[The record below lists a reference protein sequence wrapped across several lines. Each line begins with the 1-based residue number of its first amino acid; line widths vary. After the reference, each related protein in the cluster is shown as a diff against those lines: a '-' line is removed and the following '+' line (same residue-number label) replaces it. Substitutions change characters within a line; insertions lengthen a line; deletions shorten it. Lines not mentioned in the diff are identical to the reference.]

1 MKLAQ
6 VNKKAQAAEVI
17 SHEVTPVQVNT
28 DPRKYSR
35 FGWLVI
41 AVGFGGFMLWAT
53 TAPLDRGV
61 PMSGTVVAEGNRKS
75 VQHLTGG
82 TVQDILVKDGD
93 KVRQGQVVVRMN
105 NVQASAQ
112 VESTRV
118 QFIAAWAS
126 AARLQAERDAAKS
139 ITFPAALAPLKNDPQ
154 VMEAMA
160 LQNQLFNSR
169 RISLESELNAV
180 DENIAGLRMQIKGL
194 EEARASKREQAEF
207 LKEQLGGMRDL
218 AKDGYIARNRLL
230 DLERTYAQL
239 SGEMSED
246 IGNIGR
252 AQRQVMELNLRKVQR
267 VQDFQKEVRSQ
278 LVEVQREAEAQGAR
292 LQALDYEL
300 KNTEVKA
307 PADGIVVGSAI
318 FTRGGVVGAGTKMMD
333 IVPSDS
339 ALIAEGELPV
349 NMVDKVHA
357 GLPVELIFSAF
368 NTNRTPHIPGEV
380 IQVSADRA
388 INEHTGVPYYKVRAR
403 VTPEGARII
412 AQKKMEIQAGMPV
425 EVFVKTGE
433 RSMMSYLLKPIV
445 DRARTSMSED

>member
-1 MKLAQ
+1 MKLTQ
-6 VNKKAQAAEVI
+6 INKDGAADVI
-17 SHEVTPVQVNT
+17 SHEVTPVKVDT

-41 AVGFGGFMLWAT
+41 VVGFGGFLLWAT

-93 KVRQGQVVVRMN
+93 TVRQGQVVVRLN
-105 NVQASAQ
+105 NVLASSN
-112 VESTRV
+112 VESTRA
-118 QFIAAWAS
+118 QFIAAWATI
-126 AARLQAERDAAKS
+126 ARLQAEGSGAKT
-139 ITFPAALAPLKNDPQ
+139 IAFPAALEPFKDDPQ
-154 VMEAMA
+154 VSAAMA
-160 LQNQLFNSR
+160 LQNQLLSSR
-169 RISLESELNAV
+169 RISLDSELDAI
-180 DENIAGLRMQIKGL
+180 DENVAGLRMQIKGL
-194 EEARASKREQAEF
+194 EEARASKREQATF

-230 DLERTYAQL
+230 DVERTYAQL

-267 VQDFQKEVRSQ
+267 VQDFQKEVRGQ
-278 LVEVQREAEAQGAR
+278 LVEVQREAEGQGAR
-292 LQALDYEL
+292 LQAQNYDL
-300 KNTEVKA
+300 KNAEVRA
-307 PADGIVVGSAI
+307 PADGVVVGSSI
-318 FTRGGVVGAGTKMMD
+318 FTRGGIVGPGAKMMD
-333 IVPSDS
+333 IVPSGS

-349 NMVDKVHA
+349 NMVDKVHV

-380 IQVSADRA
+380 MQVSADRA
-388 INEHTGVPYYKVRAR
+388 INEHTGVPYYKVKAR

-433 RSMMSYLLKPIV
+433 RSMMSYLLKPII
-445 DRARTSMSED
+445 DRAQTSMSED

>member
-1 MKLAQ
+1 MKLTQ
-6 VNKKAQAAEVI
+6 INKDGAADVI
-17 SHEVTPVQVNT
+17 SHEVTPVKVDT

-41 AVGFGGFMLWAT
+41 VVGFGGFLLWAT

-93 KVRQGQVVVRMN
+93 TVRQGQVVVRLN
-105 NVQASAQ
+105 NVLASSN
-112 VESTRV
+112 VESTRA
-118 QFIAAWAS
+118 QFIAAWTTI
-126 AARLQAERDAAKS
+126 ARLQAEGSGAKT
-139 ITFPAALAPLKNDPQ
+139 IAFPAALEPFKDDPQ
-154 VMEAMA
+154 VSAAMA
-160 LQNQLFNSR
+160 LQNQLLSSR
-169 RISLESELNAV
+169 RISLDSELNAI
-180 DENIAGLRMQIKGL
+180 DENVAGLRMQIKGL
-194 EEARASKREQAEF
+194 EEARASKREQATF

-230 DLERTYAQL
+230 DVERTYAQL

-278 LVEVQREAEAQGAR
+278 LVDVQREAEGQGAR
-292 LQALDYEL
+292 LQAQTYDL
-300 KNTEVKA
+300 KNAEVRA
-307 PADGIVVGSAI
+307 PADGVVVGSSI
-318 FTRGGVVGAGTKMMD
+318 FTRGGIVGPGAKMMD
-333 IVPSDS
+333 IVPSGS

-349 NMVDKVHA
+349 NMVDKVHV

-368 NTNRTPHIPGEV
+368 NTNRTPHIQGEV
-380 IQVSADRA
+380 TQVSADRA
-388 INEHTGVPYYKVRAR
+388 INEHTGVPYYKVKAR

-412 AQKKMEIQAGMPV
+412 AEKKMEIQAGMPV

-433 RSMMSYLLKPIV
+433 RSMMSYLLKPVI
-445 DRARTSMSED
+445 DRAQTSMSED

>member
-6 VNKKAQAAEVI
+6 VNKKDDVAEVI
-17 SHEVTPVQVNT
+17 SHEVTPVKVDT

-41 AVGFGGFMLWAT
+41 AIGFGGFMLWAT

-61 PMSGTVVAEGNRKS
+61 PMPGTVVAEGNRKA

-93 KVRQGQVVVRMN
+93 KVRQGQVLVRMN
-105 NVQASAQ
+105 NVLASSN
-112 VESTRV
+112 VESTRA
-118 QFIAAWAS
+118 QFISAWAT
-126 AARLQAERDAAKS
+126 AARLQAEGAGAKS
-139 ITFPAALAPLKNDPQ
+139 IVLPAALASYKDDPLTTD
-154 VMEAMA
+154 AMT
-160 LQNQLFNSR
+160 LQNQLFTSR

-207 LKEQLGGMRDL
+207 LKEQLSGMRDL

-267 VQDFQKEVRSQ
+267 VQDFQKEVRGQ
-278 LVEVQREAEAQGAR
+278 LADVLREAEAQGAR
-292 LQALDYEL
+292 LQAQSYDLT
-300 KNTEVKA
+300 NTEVKA
-307 PADGIVVGSAI
+307 PADGVVVGSAI
-318 FTRGGVVGAGTKMMD
+318 FTRGGVVGPGTKMMD
-333 IVPSDS
+333 IVPSDDT
-339 ALIAEGELPV
+339 LVAEGELPV
-349 NMVDKVHA
+349 NMVDKVHV

-380 IQVSADRA
+380 TQVSADRA
-388 INEHTGVPYYKVRAR
+388 INERTGVPYYKVRAK
-403 VTPEGARII
+403 VTAEGARII
-412 AQKKMEIQAGMPV
+412 AAKKMEIQPGMPV